1 MRQSR
6 EPALDGLP
14 PVETQ
19 GDTAHGVGKGSDDA
33 DGHGADG
40 QRDERRDRAD
50 PPEAQPGDEP
60 DGDGRQQSPE
70 HLGPERVGC
79 RGAVLRAEVAA
90 QEEGVDD
97 CAQRDGDGRRQR
109 NAGSPQVPGEDDVA
123 GHVGSH
129 DAQTDEQRRHRVLER
144 IEDLGQDGR
153 NRLEYESQGIHL
165 DTGGRD
171 GGRGGVESSS
181 LEQQT
186 GDGCCQDDD
195 AHGRRDDDVGEKGHS
210 ASHLVVHRMQG

>member
-1 MRQSR
+1 MRQSG

-14 PVETQ
+14 AVETQ
-19 GDTAHGVGKGSDDA
+19 GDTARRVGKDGKAA
-33 DGHGADG
+33 DGHGTDEQG
-40 QRDERRDRAD
+40 DERRHWAD

-60 DGDGRQQSPE
+60 DGDGSQQRPE
-70 HLGPERVGC
+70 HLGPEWVDR
-79 RGAVLRAEVAA
+79 RGAVLSAEVAA

-109 NAGSPQVPGEDDVA
+109 DAGSPQVPAEDDVA
-123 GHVGSH
+123 GHVGCY
-129 DAQTDEQRRHRVLER
+129 DAQTDEQRCHRVLEG
-144 IEDLGQDGR
+144 IEDLGQDGVY
-153 NRLEYESQGIHL
+153 RLEHEAQGIHL

-171 GGRGGVESSS
+171 GGRGGVESPS

-195 AHGRRDDDVGEKGHS
+195 AHGRRDDDVGEKGYG
-210 ASHLVVHRMQG
+210 APYLVVHGMQG